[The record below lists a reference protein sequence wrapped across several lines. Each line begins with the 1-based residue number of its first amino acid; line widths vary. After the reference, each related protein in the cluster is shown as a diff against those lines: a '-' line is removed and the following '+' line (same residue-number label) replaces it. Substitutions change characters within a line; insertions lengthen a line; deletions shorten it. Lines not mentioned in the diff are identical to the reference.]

1 MNVME
6 AARRMLATF
15 YAERVFN
22 ATVDS
27 TSGGLVKIKRL
38 DQAAADGE
46 FYPAASGLA
55 ATVSNG
61 DIVMCMVV
69 GGHVQVVMK
78 VVTS

>member
-55 ATVSNG
+55 ASVSNG

>member
-6 AARRMLATF
+6 AALELVANFLAD
-15 YAERVFN
+15 RVFN

-27 TSGGLVKIKRL
+27 TSGGLIKVKRL

-55 ATVSNG
+55 ASVSNG